1 MTATATRTAVPSRVS
16 IVVPVFNE
24 ERAVLETVGE
34 LTRLRSELPDGTE
47 IIFVDDGSTDASAE
61 RLASCDGIILVR
73 HSRNRGYGASL
84 KSGIRR
90 ATGDLIVITD
100 ADGTYPNAR
109 IPELL
114 REMAE
119 HDMVV
124 GARVGKSAKIPLL
137 RRFPKWVLRMLA
149 NYLTGER
156 IPDLN
161 SGLRVFN
168 RRLALSYF
176 PLISDGFSFT
186 TTITLAMLS
195 NGQRVRFIPIEY
207 FRRSGTSKIRPIA
220 DTLNFLF
227 LIVRAICYF
236 NPLKIFLPTSLVV
249 ATSGVAFGLYQLVNS
264 GFHGIGQ
271 VPVLLILGSLQI
283 GLLGILADMISKKGS
298 PATDA

>member
-1 MTATATRTAVPSRVS
+1 MNASGTAPAVASRVS

-24 ERAVLETVGE
+24 ERAVLETVAE
-34 LTRLRSELPDGTE
+34 LTRLKSQLPAGSEL
-47 IIFVDDGSTDASAE
+47 IFVDDGSTDASAE
-61 RLASCDGIILVR
+61 RLATCGEIILLK
-73 HSRNRGYGASL
+73 HGRNRGYGASL
-84 KSGIRR
+84 KTGIRH
-90 ATGDLIVITD
+90 ASGEIIVITD
-100 ADGTYPNAR
+100 ADGTYPNVR
-109 IPELL
+109 IPELVQD
-114 REMAE
+114 MAE

-124 GARVGKSAKIPLL
+124 GARIGKGAKIPLV
-137 RRFPKWVLRMLA
+137 RRFPKWVLRTLA

-161 SGLRVFN
+161 SGLRAF
-168 RRLALSYF
+168 RRRTAMGYF

-195 NGQRVRFIPIEY
+195 NGQRVRFVPIEY

-227 LIVRAICYF
+227 LIVRAVSYF
-236 NPLKIFLPTSLVV
+236 NPLKIFLPTSVVV
-249 ATSGVAFGLYQLVNS
+249 AVGGVAFGLYQLVNS

-271 VPVLLILGSLQI
+271 VPVLLILSGLQI

-298 PATDA
+298 PATEA